1 MKKVLIST
9 KNAKLT
15 KFVRSSPPIVDI
27 ELMEVRKEIIE
38 NENKK

>member
-1 MKKVLIST
+1 MQKVLLST

-27 ELMEVRKEIIE
+27 ELMEVRKEIME
-38 NENKK
+38 HNENK